1 MRLGLLLSI
10 FVAFLPLLLF
20 SCENDPPANDKSSIA
35 HAILGNVN
43 KTLSSRH
50 NINMGG
56 IIEATHRDDKKYKTM
71 GLCFQVR
78 RPVSKEEGRKLLI
91 DCAEELLSQIN
102 THPDFQQ
109 FMHEYPF
116 TVKNIEI
123 VMYVSTET
131 GGTIYHPEIAIFS
144 LVNGQLCYRTNTP
157 ENRYIF
163 FSKEKE
169 TYEEALRI
177 IEESK

>member
-10 FVAFLPLLLF
+10 FVAFLPLVLF
-20 SCENDPPANDKSSIA
+20 SCDDGSPTNDKFSIG

-50 NINMGG
+50 NMNMGG
-56 IIEATHRDDKKYKTM
+56 FREATHRDDKKYKTM
-71 GLCFQVR
+71 GLCFQIQ

-131 GGTIYHPEIAIFS
+131 GGTVYHPEIAIFS
-144 LVNGQLCYRTNTP
+144 FSRGKVEYLTNSP
-157 ENRYIF
+157 ENRYVF
-163 FSKEKE
+163 YSEEEE

>member
-1 MRLGLLLSI
+1 MRSGLLLSI
-10 FVAFLPLLLF
+10 FFASIPLVLF
-20 SCENDPPANDKSSIA
+20 SCDDGSPANDKLSMG
-35 HAILGNVN
+35 HAIMKNVN

-50 NINMGG
+50 NMNMGG
-56 IIEATHRDDKKYKTM
+56 FREATHRDDKKYKTM
-71 GLCFQVR
+71 GLCFQIQ